1 MIQKLR
7 EVAGR
12 FLPAFAII
20 VIATL
25 TGCQTLREIASVS
38 RLDFALDRVESPRLA
53 GVDLR
58 SVRSVEDVSPTDM
71 LRLGTALARKD
82 LPLDF
87 TLLVAATNPQS
98 NTVDARMV
106 GLDWTLFLD
115 DQETISGRTDSDIL
129 IAPGTTGEIATVV
142 SLNLLEFFD
151 SSLPDLL
158 SLVMAVTGTGGPQR
172 VKLQA
177 TPTVTTVLG
186 PIRYPSPITIVSKEV
201 GG

>member
-1 MIQKLR
+1 MIQELR
-7 EVAGR
+7 ELGSRWWPVLMIAG
-12 FLPAFAII
+12 
-20 VIATL
+20 VATL
-25 TGCQTLREIASVS
+25 SGCQTLREIASLS
-38 RLDFALDRVESPRLA
+38 KLDFALDRVESPRLA

-58 SVRSVEDVSPTDM
+58 SVRSAEDVSPADM
-71 LRLGTALARKD
+71 LRLGSAIARKD
-82 LPLDF
+82 LLLDF

-98 NTVDARMV
+98 NTVDARVV

-115 DQETISGRTDSDIL
+115 DHETISGRTDSDIL

-158 SLVMAVTGTGGPQR
+158 NLVMAVTGTGGPQK

-186 PIRYPSPITIVSKEV
+186 PIRYPRPITIVSKEV